1 MFQLDA
7 LILGFEHLKSLYA
20 KDEDL
25 RNLYTACSEHAK
37 GDFLIQEGYLF
48 KRV

>member
-1 MFQLDA
+1 LFQMDA

-25 RNLYTACSEHAK
+25 GDLYYVCLKHPK
-37 GDFLIQEGYLF
+37 GGFLVL
-48 KRV
+48 